1 MKVDEFEYPGLT
13 IHSNRRGECRLERGA
28 RVICNRRTAVRSKG
42 KIYRKVVRP
51 AMMHLLD
58 PLKKRV
64 SELRVL
70 RFSVGVSGVDGI
82 RNERKCAEDSLMRQL
97 VPWL

>member
-1 MKVDEFEYPGLT
+1 M
-13 IHSNRRGECRLERGA
+13 
-28 RVICNRRTAVRSKG
+28 RSKG

-58 PLKKRV
+58 PVALKRV
-64 SELRVL
+64 SELRVQ
-70 RFSVGVSGVDGI
+70 RFSVGVSGVDVI

>member
-1 MKVDEFEYPGLT
+1 M
-13 IHSNRRGECRLERGA
+13 
-28 RVICNRRTAVRSKG
+28 ICNKRTAVRSKG
-42 KIYRKVVRP
+42 EIYRKVVRP

-58 PLKKRV
+58 PLKRV

-70 RFSVGVSGVDGI
+70 RFSVSGVDGI
-82 RNERKCAEDSLMRQL
+82 RNERKCAEDSLMGQL